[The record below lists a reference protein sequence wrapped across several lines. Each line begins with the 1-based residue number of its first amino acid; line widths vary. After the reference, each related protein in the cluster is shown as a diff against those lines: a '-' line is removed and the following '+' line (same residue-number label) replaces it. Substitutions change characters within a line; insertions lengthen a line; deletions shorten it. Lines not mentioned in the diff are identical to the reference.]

1 MSDMRAKIA
10 LSSVIATIVMVIG
23 LFSFAPITSA
33 IQADSVP
40 STGSTMGLVGHFT
53 LTISDPD
60 GFVKYYGQFD
70 NAVIENTKEC
80 MMDVITVAVNGVNCA
95 DVTKIVLGGSNAGG
109 FNENTGMQALYTNT
123 NGNNANFVENR
134 DAVGISAA
142 GADFAEDFTFSILD
156 TVANNVGCAPDS
168 DGDGLEECQIIEV
181 GIQTAAS
188 DTVARAGPTTIPT
201 AEAGDTIN
209 ATYDVDL
216 Q

>member
-1 MSDMRAKIA
+1 MRAKIA
-10 LSSVIATIVMVIG
+10 LSSVIATIVMVVG

-33 IQADSVP
+33 IQADSEP
-40 STGSTMGLVGHFT
+40 STGTTMGLVGHFT
-53 LTISDPD
+53 LTITDPD
-60 GFVKYYGQFD
+60 GLVKYYGQFD
-70 NAVIENTKEC
+70 NAVLENTKEC
-80 MMDVITVAVNGVNCA
+80 MMDVITVTTRGVSCA
-95 DVTKIVLGGSNAGG
+95 DVTKIVLGGGVGA
-109 FNENTGMQALYTNT
+109 FNENTDMQDLYTNT